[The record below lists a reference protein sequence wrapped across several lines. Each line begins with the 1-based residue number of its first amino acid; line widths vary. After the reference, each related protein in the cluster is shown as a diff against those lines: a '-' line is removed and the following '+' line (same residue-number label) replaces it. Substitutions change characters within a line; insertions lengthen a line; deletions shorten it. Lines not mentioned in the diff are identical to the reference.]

1 MKKYTLKEI
10 KRLVNIGVA
19 TNINTLTNEEI
30 DNLSKQYIDKIG
42 YSCGTY
48 GINGGLFRDKE
59 GELYAITS
67 RNTDLFRFF

>member
-1 MKKYTLKEI
+1 MNKYTLKEI

-42 YSCGTY
+42 YSCGVY